1 MQSQIRQNDLCSF
14 PRQIIK
20 YHSYPSLCPNQ
31 NAEESESE
39 QFYDDLQD
47 LLELLLKNDVLFIIG
62 DWKSKVGRQE
72 IPGVPGKFG
81 LVVHNEAGQRLTKFC
96 SKFSKQGFNSMWNMN
111 FQMFKLDLEKIEEP
125 EIKLLTSVGSTKTQE
140 FQKNIHFCF
149 IDYAKSLT
157 V

>member
-1 MQSQIRQNDLCSF
+1 MQSQKRQNDLCSF

-72 IPGVPGKFG
+72 IPVITGKFSHG
-81 LVVHNEAGQRLTKFC
+81 VQYKAGKSIT
-96 SKFSKQGFNSMWNMN
+96 
-111 FQMFKLDLEKIEEP
+111 
-125 EIKLLTSVGSTKTQE
+125 E
-140 FQKNIHFCF
+140 F
-149 IDYAKSLT
+149 
-157 V
+157 

>member
-96 SKFSKQGFNSMWNMN
+96 SKFSKQGFNSM
-111 FQMFKLDLEKIEEP
+111 
-125 EIKLLTSVGSTKTQE
+125 
-140 FQKNIHFCF
+140 
-149 IDYAKSLT
+149 
-157 V
+157 